1 MFNHARTLLVN
12 LSGTSGYFPDYPG
25 DELIPADYAQIELPT
40 YLDIF
45 RMRLFGASP
54 DRAMLNYRTAQLL
67 QLIAA
72 TELQYY
78 VSALDPRLTY
88 DVSRDLIHE
97 NLFQPR
103 IKRTQGTGQL
113 TLLGSTISPDASG
126 QSMYQFQVEIA
137 DGDVTVQRLS
147 FPATTTTEPVVL
159 TNSLSQIIALPYSGY
174 SFRVNTV
181 NPARWAIRGFL
192 RPTFSLGEIAQG
204 LRSIGEPYLLQ
215 LFGVADVEP
224 FVTFR
229 NCWNKHPEFAYQ
241 LGGLVLALI
250 YRTEELRNV
259 SSR

>member
-12 LSGTSGYFPDYPG
+12 LSGASGYFPDYPG
-25 DELIPADYAQIELPT
+25 DELIPADYRQLELPT

-54 DRAMLNYRTAQLL
+54 DRAMLNYRAAQLL
-67 QLIAA
+67 QMIAA
-72 TELQYY
+72 TELQAY
-78 VSALDPRLTY
+78 VLALDPRLTY
-88 DVSRDLIHE
+88 DVSRDLIRE
-97 NLFQPR
+97 ELFQPKV
-103 IKRTQGTGQL
+103 KRTQGTGQL
-113 TLLGSTISPDASG
+113 TLLGSASTPDASG
-126 QSMYQFQVEIA
+126 QSTYQFQVEIA

-147 FPATTTTEPVVL
+147 FPATTKTEPVVL
-159 TNSLSQIIALPYSGY
+159 TNSLSQIITLPYSGY

-181 NPARWAIRGFL
+181 NPARWTIRGFL

-229 NCWNKHPEFAYQ
+229 NCWYKHPEFAYQ

-250 YRTEELRNV
+250 YRTEELRNG
-259 SSR
+259 